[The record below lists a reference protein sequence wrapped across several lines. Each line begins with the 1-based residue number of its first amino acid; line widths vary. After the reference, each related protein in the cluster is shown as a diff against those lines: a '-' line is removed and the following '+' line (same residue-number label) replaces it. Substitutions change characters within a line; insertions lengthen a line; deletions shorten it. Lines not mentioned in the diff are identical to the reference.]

1 MELAAG
7 GVLPGEQRKLATR
20 FWRLYLEQ
28 DLAELEANRE
38 LKTVGMKVT
47 LEEGDFNISRFFY

>member
-20 FWRLYLEQ
+20 FWRLYLQ
-28 DLAELEANRE
+28 ELEANRE

>member
-47 LEEGDFNISRFFY
+47 LEEGDYNI